1 MNIEIRT
8 LDNSV
13 LKKGETVFFKQNNKI
28 INGIIMDFL
37 QKDDIIIVKIVSMW
51 YGPFEFSLNELE
63 TIAYKNKQNL
73 IAWCGKEYSW

>member
-51 YGPFEFSLNELE
+51 YGLFEFSLNELE

-73 IAWCGKEYSW
+73 IA

>member
-28 INGIIMDFL
+28 TNGIIMDFL

-51 YGPFEFSLNELE
+51 YGLFEFSLNELE

-73 IAWCGKEYSW
+73 IA